1 PGRNS
6 STWMKLAR
14 DAYARETRICSSV
27 TGPQSRLSHRSG
39 VANTTTVGL
48 PLRNAA
54 SSETACMWHGGV
66 RVQICASPASLVA
79 TGVRTETA
87 FVPGAL
93 SEVFATGTA
102 PTPTALPELP

>member
-1 PGRNS
+1 
-6 STWMKLAR
+6 MKLAFLPYLS
-14 DAYARETRICSSV
+14 DTRICSSV
-27 TGPQSRLSHRSG
+27 TGPQSWLWHRSG

-48 PLRNAA
+48 PLRSAA
-54 SSETACMWHGGV
+54 SSETACMWHGGF

-79 TGVRTETA
+79 TGVRTDTA

-93 SEVFATGTA
+93 SEVCATGTA